1 MTDKR
6 EKVLLFYNP
15 NSGNGL
21 FKNNLD
27 RIIEKIQDKGYQVV
41 PVRAGRGMPIEQAF
55 GEINEG
61 MYRQVIVAGGD
72 GTINICVNAMMKYDI
87 NLPLGIFPTGT
98 ANDFAYY
105 LELPDNIDSMVDIAM
120 GECYTYADVGIC
132 NEKHFVNVAA
142 IGNMVDVSQK
152 TDPNLK
158 NTLGIFSYYLKGFT
172 EVANLKALPIK
183 LTHDEGE
190 YECEMFFMLVMN
202 GMSAGGF
209 KKLSPES
216 EINDGRRPDRKSV
229 V

>member
-1 MTDKR
+1 M
-6 EKVLLFYNP
+6 FYNP

-120 GECYTYADVGIC
+120 GECYTYANINIC

-142 IGNMVDVSQK
+142 
-152 TDPNLK
+152 T
-158 NTLGIFSYYLKGFT
+158 T
-172 EVANLKALPIK
+172 
-183 LTHDEGE
+183 
-190 YECEMFFMLVMN
+190 
-202 GMSAGGF
+202 
-209 KKLSPES
+209 
-216 EINDGRRPDRKSV
+216 DRKSV